1 MSVQILDIVLYSYDG
16 RQRVLTLKPG
26 KVNIITGASQTGKSA
41 LSDIIDYCFGSGD
54 CHVAHGPLRLHVAW
68 YGLRLQIASGQAFV
82 ARRCPPPRAQTSEE
96 YFIATG
102 RAVAVPDARD
112 LRQTTNLKGA
122 TTTLTSWVGIR
133 DNLHEPPTGQKR
145 AALSA
150 TVRHALALCLQQQD
164 EITSKKHLFHG
175 SNDHWFA
182 QALKDTLPY
191 FLGAVDDDHVR
202 KQGELRRLR
211 EQLRAVGRRIAEIA
225 SLRGDGAS
233 KADALLA
240 QARDAGLSNAVT
252 STWQDAGAALRVV
265 LGTPLASVDVKLP
278 DGSEFSRLSAE
289 RAELLQT
296 QRRIRADIDAA
307 RAFSKDERGFSHE
320 AKEQKARLATIG
332 IFEGSE
338 PGTACPLCAQALP
351 KEHAPPTVTA
361 LQSALT
367 ELATRMESVARVEP
381 HIENA
386 IGELESRVLAV
397 QHSLTTNRAQMEA
410 VRTANA
416 ALSEAHTDSARKA
429 HVLGRISLYLE
440 SMPDVPD
447 TRDLEGQAESL
458 RAQCKR
464 LEEELSDERVHEQLA
479 SIASRLSEKLTEWAR
494 ALGLEHSAS
503 PMRLDLNKL
512 TLVADTLDGAV
523 PMSRIG
529 SGENGVG
536 FHLIAHLAL
545 HQWFVQRSRPVPHFI
560 FFDQPSQV
568 YFPADKDVD
577 GSMGLVPDD
586 DRNRVLQMFRLI
598 FEAVEDVAPGLQV
611 ILIEHADLNEDWYR
625 DAIVERWRGGRKL
638 VPEDWKREGEGGDE

>member
-1 MSVQILDIVLYSYDG
+1 VQILDIVLYSYDG

>member
-1 MSVQILDIVLYSYDG
+1 MSVQILDIVLYSHDG
-16 RQRVLTLKPG
+16 RRRVLPLRTG

-68 YGLRLQIASGQAFV
+68 YGLRLLLASGQAFV
-82 ARRCPPPRAQTSEE
+82 ARRCPPPRAQTSDE

-102 RAVAVPDARD
+102 RTVTVPDAKD

-133 DNLHEPPTGQKR
+133 DNLHEPPAGQKR
-145 AALSA
+145 APLSA

-175 SNDHWFA
+175 TNDHWFGL
-182 QALKDTLPY
+182 ALKDTLPY
-191 FLGAVDDDHVR
+191 LLGAVDDDHVR

-211 EQLRAVGRRIAEIA
+211 EQLRGVERRLTEIA
-225 SLRGDGAS
+225 SLRGDGAT

-240 QARDAGLSNAVT
+240 QARDAGLSNAVNA
-252 STWQDAGAALRVV
+252 TWEDAVSLLRTV
-265 LGTPLASVDVKLP
+265 LKTPLASVDVTLP
-278 DGSEFSRLSAE
+278 DGSEFSRLSLE

-296 QRRIRADIDAA
+296 QRRIRDDIDAA
-307 RAFSKDERGFSHE
+307 RAFSKDEKGFSHE
-320 AKEQKARLATIG
+320 ATEQKARLATIG
-332 IFEGSE
+332 IFEGIE
-338 PGTACPLCAQALP
+338 PGRACPLCVQQLPQEHSPPQVAALR
-351 KEHAPPTVTA
+351 EA
-361 LQSALT
+361 
-367 ELATRMESVARVEP
+367 LATVAFRMESVARVEP

-386 IGELESRVLAV
+386 IGELEAGLQKVQRSLAK
-397 QHSLTTNRAQMEA
+397 NRAQMEA

-416 ALSEAHTDSARKA
+416 ALSEALADSTRKA

-440 SMPDVPD
+440 SLPDVPD
-447 TRDLEGQAESL
+447 TTELERQVESL

-464 LEEELSDERVHEQLA
+464 LEEELSDERVQEQLA
-479 SIASRLSEKLTEWAR
+479 SIASRLAEKLTEWAR
-494 ALGLEHSAS
+494 SLGLEQSGS
-503 PMRLDLNKL
+503 PMRLDLKKL

-545 HQWFVQRSRPVPHFI
+545 HLWFVQRSRPVPHFI

-577 GSMGLVPDD
+577 GSMGIVPDD
-586 DRNRVLQMFRLI
+586 DRRRVRQMFRLI
-598 FEAVEDVAPGLQV
+598 FEAVEVVAPRLQV

-625 DAIVERWRGGRKL
+625 DAIVERWRGGKKL
-638 VPEDWKREGEGGDE
+638 VPEDWKRAGEGSDE

>member
-1 MSVQILDIVLYSYDG
+1 MSVQILDIVLYSHDG
-16 RQRVLTLKPG
+16 RRRVLALKRG
-26 KVNIITGASQTGKSA
+26 KVNIITGTSQTGKSA

-54 CHVAHGPLRLHVAW
+54 CHVAHGPLRLCVAW
-68 YGLRLQIASGQAFV
+68 YGLRLQLASGQAFL
-82 ARRCPPPRAQTSEE
+82 ARRCPPPRGQTSDE
-96 YFIATG
+96 YFISTG
-102 RAVAVPDARD
+102 RTVAVPGAKG

-133 DNLHEPPTGQKR
+133 DNAHEPLTGQR
-145 AALSA
+145 RPALSA
-150 TVRHALALCLQQQD
+150 TVRHALGLCLQQQD

-175 SNDHWFA
+175 ANDHWFA

-211 EQLRAVGRRIAEIA
+211 EQLRAVERRIAEIA
-225 SLRGDGAS
+225 SLHGDGAT

-252 STWQDAGAALRVV
+252 STWQDAVAALRVV
-265 LGTPLASVDVKLP
+265 LQTPLASVDVKLP
-278 DGSEFSRLSAE
+278 DGSEFSRLSTE

-307 RAFSKDERGFSHE
+307 RAFSKDEKGFSHE
-320 AKEQKARLATIG
+320 AKEQNARLATIG

-338 PGTACPLCAQALP
+338 PGHACPLCAQELP
-351 KEHAPPTVTA
+351 KEHAPPQVTA
-361 LQSALT
+361 LQGALT
-367 ELATRMESVARVEP
+367 DVASRMESVARVEP
-381 HIENA
+381 HLENA
-386 IGELESRVLAV
+386 IAELESRLQAV
-397 QHSLTTNRAQMEA
+397 QQALTRNRAQMEA

-416 ALSEAHTDSARKA
+416 ALSESHTDSTRKA

-447 TRDLEGQAESL
+447 TKDLEGQADSL
-458 RAQCKR
+458 RVQCKR
-464 LEEELSDERVHEQLA
+464 LEEELSDERVQEQLA

-494 ALGLEHSAS
+494 ALDLEHSVS
-503 PMRLDLNKL
+503 PMRLDLKKL

-568 YFPADKDVD
+568 YFPADRDVD
-577 GSMGLVPDD
+577 GSMGRVPDD
-586 DRNRVLQMFRLI
+586 DRHRVLQMFRLI
-598 FEAVEDVAPGLQV
+598 FEVVEAIAPGLQV

-625 DAIVERWRGGRKL
+625 DAIVERWRGGKKL
-638 VPEDWKREGEGGDE
+638 VPEDWKREGGGGDE